1 MDYWSGGDRH
11 PSLPLLP
18 ASSLFCF
25 PAFMQEDCEGI
36 VVATIALVQSF
47 LMATLLMLG
56 WLILCCGSCL
66 MFNSIC
72 GLYLVDGGNNPPP
85 PFATIKNIPRYF
97 PKSPLK
103 EKYPLNEKCKSTPS
117 LCISIVSHLGLAAHH
132 LPGILWALSQCVSG
146 ISEVLNWLM
155 PNM

>member
-66 MFNSIC
+66 MFT
-72 GLYLVDGGNNPPP
+72 
-85 PFATIKNIPRYF
+85 AAKNWKDRE
-97 PKSPLK
+97 S
-103 EKYPLNEKCKSTPS
+103 S
-117 LCISIVSHLGLAAHH
+117 LRCL
-132 LPGILWALSQCVSG
+132 
-146 ISEVLNWLM
+146 
-155 PNM
+155 